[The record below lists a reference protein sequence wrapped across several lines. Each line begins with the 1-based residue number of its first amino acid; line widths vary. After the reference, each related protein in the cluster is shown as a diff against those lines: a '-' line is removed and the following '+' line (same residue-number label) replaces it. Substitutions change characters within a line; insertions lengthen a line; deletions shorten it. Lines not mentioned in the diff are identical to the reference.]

1 MAASTLDPAALE
13 TFYRRAYLLLHAAAR
28 EAIAEMRYGTY
39 TAAENIL
46 LRAGVEDPDGEPEPE
61 LDRKDE
67 D

>member
-1 MAASTLDPAALE
+1 
-13 TFYRRAYLLLHAAAR
+13 
-28 EAIAEMRYGTY
+28 MRYGTY

-61 LDRKDE
+61 HDRKDE